1 VSLLGTVTRH
11 LRERETPFALIGAAA
26 MAVHGVS
33 RATRDLDLLV
43 LDRRCLEPAYWEAL
57 STGGVIQV
65 DLRRGDAEDPLG
77 GIVRLRDADG
87 ATLDLVVGKSRWQG
101 EILTRAREVRVE
113 DTSVPVA
120 RRADLILL
128 KLYAGGHQDAW
139 DIEQLL
145 LGPERPALVAA
156 VERELPALP
165 DESRRLWARIA
176 RPGGG
181 PAA

>member
-1 VSLLGTVTRH
+1 VSFLGTVARH
-11 LRERETPFALIGAAA
+11 LRERGTPFALVGAAA

-43 LDRRCLEPAYWEAL
+43 LDRRCLEPAYWDAL
-57 STGGVIQV
+57 SAGGVHV
-65 DLRRGDAEDPLG
+65 DLRRGDAADPLG
-77 GIVRLRDADG
+77 GVVRLRDADA
-87 ATLDLVVGKSRWQG
+87 ATLDVVVGKSRWQG
-101 EILTRAREVRVE
+101 DILARAHAARVE

-120 RRADLILL
+120 GRADLILL

-145 LGPERPALVAA
+145 CGPERQALLAA

-165 DESRRLWARIA
+165 EESRRLWARIA
-176 RPGGG
+176 RRDDR
-181 PAA
+181 PAT